1 MNPIPM
7 DRWTSIKLWT
17 WTRFPA
23 WIGWSTVGHEQRSA
37 AKTRQYFKSQHREKI
52 FFQQDFAQISR
63 FFPQSVSSRRAQEA
77 IRTNETQFNKKQSEL
92 FHSYRM
98 QGIVS
103 WKLAVSMQPR
113 MQDFKQAIQFW
124 KHLPK
129 SWKWLRW
136 FPDYVAAAANR
147 LHSSR
152 SEKVLFCVWVNGC
165 LFGSILFIFT
175 KFHSGSNQL
184 SSEMVWLIRRMQSPW
199 VQSRR
204 AST

>member
-1 MNPIPM
+1 
-7 DRWTSIKLWT
+7 
-17 WTRFPA
+17 
-23 WIGWSTVGHEQRSA
+23 
-37 AKTRQYFKSQHREKI
+37 
-52 FFQQDFAQISR
+52 
-63 FFPQSVSSRRAQEA
+63 
-77 IRTNETQFNKKQSEL
+77 
-92 FHSYRM
+92 M

-129 SWKWLRW
+129 SWKCLRW

-165 LFGSILFIFT
+165 LFWSILFIFT
-175 KFHSGSNQL
+175 NFHSGSIVFRNGLAHTQNAIAL
-184 SSEMVWLIRRMQSPW
+184 STIEKSFYINVLVVYSLSEVRCVLEAQNIPALNWYVTVVSRLSHISLRRLQTADGLDRKS
-199 VQSRR
+199 VV
-204 AST
+204 